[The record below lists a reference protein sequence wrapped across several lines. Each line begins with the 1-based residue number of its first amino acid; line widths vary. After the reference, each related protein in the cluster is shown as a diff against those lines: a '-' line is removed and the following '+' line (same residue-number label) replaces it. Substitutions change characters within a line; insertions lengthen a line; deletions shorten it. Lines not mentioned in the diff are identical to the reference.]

1 MLVEYQQTKTTPR
14 RCYPKVKKKQ
24 TKLFVAFPLHLSVF
38 DTIFFH
44 EEKEKNIPKRGYC
57 ARKQLI
63 SFETHKWNNFGWKFP
78 AQNGKGEDTKQPV

>member
-1 MLVEYQQTKTTPR
+1 MLALFLSLP
-14 RCYPKVKKKQ
+14 PPPPPPPKKKE
-24 TKLFVAFPLHLSVF
+24 KKKKKKRK
-38 DTIFFH
+38 
-44 EEKEKNIPKRGYC
+44 EKEKNIPKRGYC